1 MLCILTYFEPFATM
15 LRGLSNNFQLEGG
28 YYTAF
33 GIHFGRPK

>member
-28 YYTAF
+28 YYAAF